1 MVKPLA
7 GYTERVQRGYTDK
20 PWPELVELVR
30 TGPPWYSP
38 MALGAVDE
46 LVNGTEF
53 FVHLEDV
60 RRAEPGWT
68 PREPDAGRDEQL
80 WKTLGRMGRL
90 SFRSSPVGVVLRR
103 AGTGGAEIT
112 AKRGPDTVTLTGEPG
127 ELLLFAFGRDAAEID
142 FDGEQS
148 AIARVRG
155 LKRGL

>member
-1 MVKPLA
+1 M
-7 GYTERVQRGYTDK
+7 
-20 PWPELVELVR
+20 
-30 TGPPWYSP
+30 
-38 MALGAVDE
+38 
-46 LVNGTEF
+46 NGTEF